1 MITFKKPTLVMLKGL
16 PASGKSTW
24 AKQVV
29 AENEKV
35 FRVNKDDLREMTQGK
50 EFLKSNES
58 NILQIRDEI
67 VRIYLKKGYSIIVDD
82 TNFLPDHENQ
92 LRKIAN
98 ECSALFTIKEFNV
111 PVEECIARDALREK
125 SVGKDAILKLD
136 KQRQRYQIDKYIPD
150 TSLPPAVIVDID
162 GTIAKMKDR
171 SPYDYKR
178 VGEDEPQKDVIA
190 LVNLLFEQGYKIL
203 IVSGR
208 DSSCREETKQ
218 WLDISGIH
226 GYSELFMREEG
237 DRRKDNIVKYEIFN
251 KFIRDKYCVNYVLD
265 DRNQVVEIWRKLGLR
280 TLQVADGNF

>member
-50 EFLKSNES
+50 EFLKSNEP

-178 VGEDEPQKDVIA
+178 VGEDEPQKDVID
-190 LVNLLFEQGYKIL
+190 LVNLLHNNGHQI
-203 IVSGR
+203 IVVSGR

-218 WLDISGIH
+218 WLGMSGIH

-265 DRNQVVEIWRKLGLR
+265 DRNQVVEMWRKLGLR

>member
-1 MITFKKPTLVMLKGL
+1 MLKGL

-67 VRIYLKKGYSIIVDD
+67 VRIYLKKGDSIIVDD

-98 ECSALFTIKEFNV
+98 ECSALFTIKEFDV

-150 TSLPPAVIVDID
+150 TSLPSAVIVDID

-171 SPYDYKR
+171 SPYDYKQ
-178 VGEDEPQKDVIA
+178 VGEDEPQKDVID
-190 LVNLLFEQGYKIL
+190 LVNLLHNNGHQII

-208 DSSCREETKQ
+208 DSSCREETKE
-218 WLDISGIH
+218 WLSISGIH
-226 GYSELFMREEG
+226 KYSELFMREEG

-265 DRNQVVEIWRKLGLR
+265 DRNQVVEMWRKLGLR